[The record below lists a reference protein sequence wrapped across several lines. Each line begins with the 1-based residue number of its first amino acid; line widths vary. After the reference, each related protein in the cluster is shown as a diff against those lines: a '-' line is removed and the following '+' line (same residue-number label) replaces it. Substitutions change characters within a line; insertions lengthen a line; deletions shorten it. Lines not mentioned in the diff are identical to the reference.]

1 MNLMFL
7 TSVGGILKPFAWIFG
22 IVMNAIYEFVS
33 LMNIHS
39 IAVCV
44 IIFTFVTKMLMLPL
58 TIKQQKSTKLSS
70 QMNPEI
76 MKIQEKYKGKKDEAS
91 MRKQQAEMQAV
102 YEKYGTTP
110 MSGCLPLL
118 ISDRKSVV

>member
-76 MKIQEKYKGKKDEAS
+76 MKIQEKYKGKKRRSFHA
-91 MRKQQAEMQAV
+91 QAA
-102 YEKYGTTP
+102 GGDAG
-110 MSGCLPLL
+110 SL
-118 ISDRKSVV
+118 